1 MIFLLTVEKLTTS
14 INFKYS
20 LVIAG
25 DFQASPLFFGQ
36 VTRSVGKVA
45 FLGIVA

>member
-25 DFQASPLFFGQ
+25 VFQASPFFGQ
-36 VTRSVGKVA
+36 VARSVGIVA